1 MYNHI
6 SNIFPPIQEM
16 ALAHGECA
24 REVIQPAKLTW
35 NLKLTQVKRKIIFQ
49 TSIFWFHVNFPGC
62 ISNIPFGIGI
72 FFGFWKNPLNL
83 SCGIIAPVLC
93 TALRIYV
100 GQDVAEEIELMVTDL
115 SVTLVLEAC
124 QWFLE
129 EHHIFG
135 TKQTPTWLW
144 WCCEH
149 PNIVLSG
156 LLNQRLPARSF

>member
-1 MYNHI
+1 MRSPQSFPDVHLNITWLTFNRPTHDFLAGVVYNHI

-24 REVIQPAKLTW
+24 REVIHPGKLTW

-124 QWFLE
+124 Q
-129 EHHIFG
+129 
-135 TKQTPTWLW
+135 
-144 WCCEH
+144 
-149 PNIVLSG
+149 
-156 LLNQRLPARSF
+156 